1 MRENRASKLSGVV
14 QMSDFRPKLEAGIR
28 HAAPRGMNSSIQT
41 RLIRISLI
49 VAVLTAF
56 AVGGLNVIKVKE
68 KIRHQQGALK
78 EQTDARQR
86 AEAELS
92 ATRAALRTTSTSL
105 DQTKA
110 TLESVTAEKEQA
122 LAGAAAQSKRAEQFR
137 DDLSKSRQDGDSARA
152 ELARYKAA
160 AMSPDE

>member
-1 MRENRASKLSGVV
+1 MVTPCVRPSKFYNLPFPILRPRTWRVRHASFSRGMRENRASKLSGFV

-41 RLIRISLI
+41 RLIRISII
-49 VAVLTAF
+49 VAVLTGF
-56 AVGGLNVIKVKE
+56 VVGSLNVIKVRE

-78 EQTDARQR
+78 EQADARQR

-92 ATRAALRTTSTSL
+92 ATRAALRTTSASL
-105 DQTKA
+105 NQTKA

-122 LAGAAAQSKRAEQFR
+122 LAGAAAQS
-137 DDLSKSRQDGDSARA
+137 
-152 ELARYKAA
+152 
-160 AMSPDE
+160 